1 MSICHVW
8 LGCHH
13 APEISR
19 REIKEL
25 DDIPNFE
32 DEDIVYP
39 CDMHGG
45 EGTDIGLQ
53 PGAQLWFVDD
63 TGNEVARF
71 TLDPLVDN
79 GIKYVDGGNAFDE
92 SDLSKSYFYFLF
104 VWDKQTWEGPDF
116 EISEDIRPEKLSVKY
131 RRYADKDGDIHLIMN
146 VDSISYAGEEWF
158 FEPYDGDG
166 SEGEEYWV
174 LINGKRREVLPPGKE
189 DD

>member
-1 MSICHVW
+1 
-8 LGCHH
+8 
-13 APEISR
+13 
-19 REIKEL
+19 
-25 DDIPNFE
+25 
-32 DEDIVYP
+32 
-39 CDMHGG
+39 MHGG